1 MKRLLV
7 VRAPGLSPEEAV
19 RGDQAWHVS
28 DLIAEGSFA
37 PLSGTPDV
45 AGAVGTLPGG
55 QVAIVELPFKD
66 SPSFDAALGK
76 VREGADGATLVIVSE
91 SVFISQHCFRE
102 IKPGTKVAAADL
114 ARLLA
119 EIVL

>member
-1 MKRLLV
+1 MKKVLV

-19 RGDQAWHVS
+19 RGDQAWNVS

-37 PLSGTPDV
+37 ALSGTPDV

-55 QVAIVELPFKD
+55 QATVVDLPFKD

-102 IKPGTKVAAADL
+102 IKPGMKVAAGDL

-119 EIVL
+119 EMVR